1 MHVRCK
7 AALLWEQPGSWTV
20 QDVELDPPRD
30 GEVLVRMIAT
40 GLCHSDDHFAKN
52 DIPLPYLPVCAGHE
66 GGGIVEE
73 VGHGVR
79 SLRPGDHI
87 VTTFIPSCGRCRW
100 CSSGMHALCD
110 NGALL
115 FSGQQLDGTFRMH
128 ADGKDVAQASMIST
142 FSEWSVMP
150 EWSAIKI
157 PSDVPLTSA
166 CLVGCAVP
174 TGWGSAVNVG
184 AVSPGDVV
192 IVIGAGGVGMNAVQ
206 GARHASASHII
217 AVDPIE
223 LKRQEATRF
232 GATQTT
238 DTLEEAADLA
248 RGLTNGQG
256 ADVAIVTIGVTTGDD
271 IGAAVTA
278 IRKAGTVVV
287 TGVGSAHGLASVPV
301 NLLELPMFQK
311 RIQGAIYG
319 ATSPPKDIPRLVE
332 LYRRGQLLLD
342 ELVTRTYRLDEINEA
357 YDDMHAGRNIRG
369 VIEFA
374 DSGTSTADR

>member
-1 MHVRCK
+1 MRCN
-7 AALLWEQPGSWTV
+7 AALLWEQPGPWTV
-20 QDVELDPPRD
+20 QEVELDPPRD
-30 GEVLVRMIAT
+30 GEVLVRMVAT
-40 GLCHSDDHFAKN
+40 GLCHSDDHFATN
-52 DIPLPYLPVCAGHE
+52 DLPLPYLPVCAGHE
-66 GGGIVEE
+66 GSGIVEE
-73 VGHGVR
+73 IGHGVR
-79 SLRPGDHI
+79 TLRPGDHI

-100 CSSGMHALCD
+100 CASGMQALCD

-115 FSGQQLDGTFRMH
+115 FGGQQLDGTFRMH

-150 EWSAIKI
+150 EVSAIKI
-157 PSDVPLTSA
+157 PSDVPLKSA

-184 AVSPGDVV
+184 AVAPGDVV
-192 IVIGAGGVGMNAVQ
+192 IVIGAGGVGMNALQ
-206 GARHASASHII
+206 GARHVNASHII
-217 AVDPIE
+217 AVDPVE
-223 LKRQEATRF
+223 LKRQEAARF
-232 GATQTT
+232 GATQTAGT
-238 DTLEEAADLA
+238 IAEAAEVA

-271 IGAAVTA
+271 IGAAFAA

-287 TGVGSAHGLASVPV
+287 TGVGSAHGPASVPL

-342 ELVTRTYRLDEINEA
+342 ELITRTYRLQEINEA
-357 YDDMHAGRNIRG
+357 YDDMHAGLNIRG
-369 VIEFA
+369 VIEF
-374 DSGTSTADR
+374 DHTGT